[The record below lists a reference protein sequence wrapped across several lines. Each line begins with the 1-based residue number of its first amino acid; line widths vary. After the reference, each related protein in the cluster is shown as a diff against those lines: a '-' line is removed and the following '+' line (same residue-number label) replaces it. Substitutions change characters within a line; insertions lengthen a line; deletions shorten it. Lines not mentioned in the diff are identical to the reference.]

1 MLWRALR
8 EVGHGNYIDIGAADP
23 DEDSVTRAFYEAG
36 WRGVNVEPMSPLAE
50 RLRHRRPDDINLSVA
65 VGAQPG
71 ERAFYQIWKPSG
83 ATSQKKATGTSTLD
97 LKRAQQARNSGW
109 DVCESRVEVTTLA
122 SICHAYSDGV
132 IHFLK
137 IDAEGSERE
146 VLLGAD
152 WALFRPWIVVI
163 EAIRPDSRSP
173 NHAEW
178 EPLLLAADYHF
189 VWFDGLNRFY
199 IAGEHMGGL
208 VRHFQL
214 PLNLFDDFVRH
225 DPEVASHLADARSAL
240 ATAQAEI
247 VTMGEQLSQTVG
259 ERDHAIA
266 LNGQQLVEL
275 LQLAEECSQQSINAQ
290 CLREDYERQLERA
303 ESETAALNQTI
314 ATMRSGGAVMG
325 NKLEQIALEL
335 KWADGPRAIKVV
347 LPAARLLRRLN
358 RIASRARPVE
368 VPTFIGVSAHPDI
381 PNGRES
387 AIGGVYHGPGSPGN
401 TAFRRNW
408 RKRCASLAY
417 RPLRPLVRPLAW
429 RLRTFLTAELD
440 CELRELRELRSVQ
453 LSPPSPPSPSP
464 PSPSPPLMTDSMVAD
479 LKAFGEAANRLL
491 LTLALER
498 SEMTGEKN
506 RQAYD

>member
-1 MLWRALR
+1 MHKTRRMFCYGALR

-50 RLRHRRPDDINLSVA
+50 RLRHRRPMISICRSRW
-65 VGAQPG
+65 
-71 ERAFYQIWKPSG
+71 ERSPVSALFIRSGSRQGQQARRKPRDP
-83 ATSQKKATGTSTLD
+83 TLD

-122 SICHAYSDGV
+122 SICHAYSDEV

-358 RIASRARPVE
+358 RIARQARPVE

-387 AIGGVYHGPGSPGN
+387 AIGGAYHGPGSPGN

-429 RLRTFLTAELD
+429 RLRTFLTAELYR
-440 CELRELRELRSVQ
+440 ELRELRELRSVQ
-453 LSPPSPPSPSP
+453 LSPPSPHLP
-464 PSPSPPLMTDSMVAD
+464 PPHLPL
-479 LKAFGEAANRLL
+479 RH
-491 LTLALER
+491 
-498 SEMTGEKN
+498 
-506 RQAYD
+506 